1 MFPSKSLSL
10 FSLDISPS
18 FQVTLVADEHDDHV
32 AVAVL
37 SGILQPGGQVV
48 EGVSPGDVVN
58 KESSCSP
65 PIVGA
70 GDGSECLLS
79 CCVPDLKLDLFPL
92 NINHPGWNL
101 LSVNWSKR
109 HDLPTPVSPMI
120 PC

>member
-1 MFPSKSLSL
+1 MTTYKSKETS
-10 FSLDISPS
+10 DSP
-18 FQVTLVADEHDDHV
+18 LVADEHDDHV

-65 PIVGA
+65 PVVGA

-79 CCVPDLKLDLFPL
+79 CLDE
-92 NINHPGWNL
+92 GK
-101 LSVNWSKR
+101 VN
-109 HDLPTPVSPMI
+109 V
-120 PC
+120 